1 MKSEIEGIIKKY
13 VEQYPE
19 IKNVQTRWYEPLIF
33 YADANDEMFNIL
45 KEAVSKTHALPKD
58 LMPDGQTVVAYFLPF
73 DVSVVRSNI
82 EERECSKIWATAY
95 IETNQLIWDLNNHI
109 KSGLEKSGYKS
120 NIIPATHNF
129 NEEKLMSDWSH
140 RHVAYVAGMGTFGIN
155 NMLITDKGCCG
166 RIGTFITDMKLKP
179 TERKNSENCLYKHSN
194 ICRKCIGRCVN
205 DALTDRGFD
214 RFKCYEMCLY
224 NDSFHSDIEG
234 IADVCGKCLV
244 YVPCSTRNPIKITA
258 EYV

>member
-33 YADANDEMFNIL
+33 YAAANDEMFNVL
-45 KEAVSKTHALPKD
+45 KKAVSETHALPKD
-58 LMPDGQTVVAYFLPF
+58 LMRDGQTVVAYFLPF

-82 EERECSKIWATAY
+82 EGRECSKIWATAY

-109 KSGLEKSGYKS
+109 KNELEKAGHKS

-166 RIGTFITDMKLKP
+166 RIGTFITDVKLEP
-179 TERKNSENCLYKHSN
+179 TGRKSSENCLY
-194 ICRKCIGRCVN
+194 
-205 DALTDRGFD
+205 
-214 RFKCYEMCLY
+214 
-224 NDSFHSDIEG
+224 
-234 IADVCGKCLV
+234 
-244 YVPCSTRNPIKITA
+244 
-258 EYV
+258 